1 MGVRLTD
8 AVSPYLRAHAGN
20 PVDWF
25 PWGDAAFAE
34 ARRRDVPVLIS
45 IGYATCH
52 WCHVMARE
60 SFSDALTAHELN
72 ELFVAIKVDREEHPD
87 VDASYLAAASAFTR
101 ELGWPLTVFATPG
114 GRAFYAGTYFP
125 PLPQRG
131 MPSFR
136 QVIAAVAE
144 AWRERRG
151 QLEET
156 ASAVASALAEAS
168 LAPTAGPLPG
178 DAELRSAVAALVAD
192 EDRVHGGFGRAPKFP
207 IAPVLGFLAQR
218 RGEGR
223 ALARRT
229 LLAMAGSPLRD
240 AVDGGF
246 FRYATRVDWSE
257 PHYERMLTD
266 NALLLGVASEL
277 ARGASGGDEVLAVGR
292 GIADYLVETLQLP
305 GGGFAA
311 AQDSESMVDGVRTEG
326 GYATA
331 DAERRRTL
339 EPPPL
344 DEKVL
349 TGWNGLAI
357 GALARASAPL
367 DAPDLL
373 GAARRAADFVLAGHL
388 ESGGVVRRT
397 SRDGIVSSARAA
409 LEDVG
414 MLADGLL
421 DLAVASG
428 AAQDAVIARTLIDA
442 SLDAARDAARG
453 PGDAGVGATEPDAAP
468 HVFAVPGG
476 ADPVLAE
483 RGLALPTDPAEG
495 AVPSGITACA
505 SAAWKLWLLGAGER
519 YRAAAERAMRQLAGA
534 ALERPI
540 AFGAALELMTR
551 FAAPVVQL
559 VVVAPER
566 DGAGRPR
573 GGDELVG
580 AAWRT
585 ETSITVIVTAAE
597 AAAFAD
603 AGFELFAGRRLL
615 EGRAAAYRCREFV
628 CALPVADAPS
638 LAALAR

>member
-1 MGVRLTD
+1 MGARLAD
-8 AVSPYLRAHAGN
+8 AVSPYLRAHSGN

-25 PWGDAAFAE
+25 PWGDAAFAA

-72 ELFVAIKVDREEHPD
+72 AHFVAIKVDREEHPD
-87 VDASYLAAASAFTR
+87 VDSSYLAAASAFTR
-101 ELGWPLTVFATPG
+101 ELGWPLTVFATPD

-136 QVIAAVAE
+136 QVIAAVGE

-156 ASAVASALAEAS
+156 ASAVAAALAEAS
-168 LAPTAGPLPG
+168 LAQTAGPLPG
-178 DAELRSAVAALVAD
+178 EAELTAAVAALAAD

-218 RGEGR
+218 AGEGR

-229 LLAMAGSPLRD
+229 LLAMAASPLRD
-240 AVDGGF
+240 GVDGGF
-246 FRYATRVDWSE
+246 FRYATRSDWSD

-266 NALLLGVASEL
+266 NALLLDVAAEL
-277 ARGASGGDEVLAVGR
+277 ARGASDDDEVVAVGR
-292 GIADYLVETLQLP
+292 GIAGYLIETLQLP
-305 GGGFAA
+305 EGGFAS

-357 GALARASAPL
+357 GALARASGAF
-367 DAPDLL
+367 DASDALV
-373 GAARRAADFVLAGHL
+373 AARRAAEFVLAAHL
-388 ESGGVVRRT
+388 APDGTVRRA
-397 SRDGIVSSARAA
+397 SRDGLMSSARAA

-421 DLAVASG
+421 DLAVATGSV
-428 AAQDAVIARTLIDA
+428 QDAVIARRLIDA
-442 SLDAARDAARG
+442 SLDAAVDQAA
-453 PGDAGVGATEPDAAP
+453 VGAAVAEPGAAP
-468 HVFAVPGG
+468 AVFAVPGG

-495 AVPSGITACA
+495 AAPSGITACA
-505 SAAWKLWLLGAGER
+505 TAAWKLWLLGAGDR
-519 YRAAAERAMRQLAGA
+519 YREAAEEAMRRLAGA

-551 FAAPVVQL
+551 FATPVVQL
-559 VVVAPER
+559 VVVVPER
-566 DGAGRPR
+566 EATGRPR
-573 GGDELVG
+573 ADDELVR
-580 AAWRT
+580 AARAAEASVT
-585 ETSITVIVTAAE
+585 LIVTEAE

-603 AGFELFAGRRLL
+603 AGFELLEGRRLL
-615 EGRAAAYRCREFV
+615 DGQAAAYRCREFV
-628 CALPVADAPS
+628 CALPVADA
-638 LAALAR
+638 AALDALAP

>member
-1 MGVRLTD
+1 MGARLAD
-8 AVSPYLRAHAGN
+8 AVSPYLRAHSGN

-72 ELFVAIKVDREEHPD
+72 AHFVAIKVDREEHPD
-87 VDASYLAAASAFTR
+87 VDSSYLAAASAFTR
-101 ELGWPLTVFATPG
+101 ELGWPLTVFATPD

-136 QVIAAVAE
+136 QVIAAVGE

-156 ASAVASALAEAS
+156 ASAVAAALAEAS
-168 LAPTAGPLPG
+168 LAQTAGPLPG
-178 DAELRSAVAALVAD
+178 DAELAAAVAALAAD

-218 RGEGR
+218 EGEGR

-229 LLAMAGSPLRD
+229 LLAMAASPLRD
-240 AVDGGF
+240 GVDGGF
-246 FRYATRVDWSE
+246 FRYATRSDWSD

-266 NALLLGVASEL
+266 NALLLDVAAEL
-277 ARGASGGDEVLAVGR
+277 ARGEGDDDEVVAVGR
-292 GIADYLVETLQLP
+292 GIAGYLVETLQLP
-305 GGGFAA
+305 EGGFAS

-331 DAERRRTL
+331 DPERRRTL

-349 TGWNGLAI
+349 TGWNGLAV
-357 GALARASAPL
+357 GALARAWGAL
-367 DAPDLL
+367 DAPDALL
-373 GAARRAADFVLAGHL
+373 AARRAAEFVLAEHL
-388 ESGGVVRRT
+388 APDGTVRRA
-397 SRDGIVSSARAA
+397 SRDGVVSSARAA

-421 DLAVASG
+421 DLAVATG
-428 AAQDAVIARTLIDA
+428 AVEDAVIARALIDA
-442 SLDAARDAARG
+442 SLDAAVERAAVEQAA
-453 PGDAGVGATEPDAAP
+453 AGAADPATEPA
-468 HVFAVPGG
+468 VFAVPGG

-495 AVPSGITACA
+495 AAPSGITACA
-505 SAAWKLWLLGAGER
+505 TAAWKLWLLGAGDR
-519 YRAAAERAMRQLAGA
+519 YREAAEEAMRRLAGA

-559 VVVAPER
+559 VVVVPER
-566 DGAGRPR
+566 DGTGRPR
-573 GGDELVG
+573 GDDGLVR
-580 AAWRT
+580 AARAAEASMTLLVT
-585 ETSITVIVTAAE
+585 EAE

-603 AGFELFAGRRLL
+603 AGFELLAGRRLL
-615 EGRAAAYRCREFV
+615 DGQAAAYRCREFV
-628 CALPVADAPS
+628 CALPVADA
-638 LAALAR
+638 AALDALAP